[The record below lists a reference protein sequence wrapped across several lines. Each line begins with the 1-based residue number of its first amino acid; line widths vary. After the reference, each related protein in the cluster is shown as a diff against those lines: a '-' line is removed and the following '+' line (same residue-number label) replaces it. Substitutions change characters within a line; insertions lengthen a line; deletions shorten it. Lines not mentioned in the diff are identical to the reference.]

1 MNAREIAQALS
12 DLHSVTARI
21 PALIIAG
28 EFLAHLQSRLER
40 TRQVERL
47 LGDSTLQHDAR
58 KNLVTFERVVKDLE
72 GNLRIL
78 IQAVRPIGSS
88 SRLIRTAEEL
98 EVGMTIILDQMRYT
112 TAKIWIEFNGSKE
125 RSRGPLPED
134 LRNGTVT
141 SSMLAKSFQT
151 LSGAL
156 ETFLENLEDIPEF
169 EDKRLKD
176 SSVAFRDWLDYRA
189 NALNAYAG
197 TSFENSAADWRYMS
211 QVMSEMVVYVKETGI
226 VWQEFSKHGVTAIR
240 DAQDR
245 WQNLLQNIS
254 AVAALISAVTAT
266 TLQYPIAEEQRF
278 ETIIRASWLLSLF
291 LSIAAA
297 INSQLA
303 IYRRIIMYGSPGEAL
318 PKWVAF
324 SIDFAPIGCL
334 VAAVLTFIVGL
345 ATWAFS
351 LSLGLVV
358 ISGAVAPAV
367 MTLMLCMVFVIWK
380 TGERLRGSEK
390 ATIHARSEDRPEG
403 ESHITIPAPKDIDDT
418 KSDRMEHL
426 SLEPLRH
433 SPTKWQSRNLHLK
446 RPTPIFLGTRSDQVP
461 DSPFSP
467 ISSFVSP
474 AFSLFHRRAW
484 ELARD
489 KNLRAAIRAAPMGT
503 TSDGRNGLN
512 SIRPVHALLS
522 RRPIGRDM
530 HFSPD
535 GNYLAVTR
543 VDGAIA
549 IWKVDDLDED
559 PIIVQAHTERFAW
572 SPDGANIVSILPKGF
587 QLWDRDNRK
596 FITPQIS
603 YSIGSVA
610 WLHHGAAFAAAVDG
624 AVHLYTRKGRLKQEF
639 KDLSRSR
646 LQINDIAVI
655 PSTNQDE
662 FPGRYGRLLLVG
674 TVVTEVAEPSFMKPD
689 FKRPRD
695 AKPEGRLV
703 VYDMDW
709 NGQEHS
715 VEVSILADTRGVAA
729 NRNGMF
735 GLLSFGDGSF
745 PELWQLRNSKGRVRL
760 ELCRLYAPATRGSP
774 GRVAGKA
781 HFGGESDEW
790 VIACDGENEI
800 YVWDR
805 ITGHMLHTLRS
816 AQIRQF
822 AGSLN
827 AYDIATFACRTT
839 KDNTTEMMLASASS
853 SGGVIIWGSPQDR
866 EVQLPALHSF
876 PSPEGSIGGS
886 EAASTGTS
894 LDEKR
899 AVLNNGLRA

>member
-1 MNAREIAQALS
+1 MMNAREIAQALS

-390 ATIHARSEDRPEG
+390 ATIHVRSRGFRRYLYSVHPLAEVWGSLKCAYTLVWPSLLGSWRGSTAWLRRKWCSTFGSPIQARSEDRPEG

-587 QLWDRDNRK
+587 QLWDRDNQLTGQ
-596 FITPQIS
+596 FT
-603 YSIGSVA
+603 
-610 WLHHGAAFAAAVDG
+610 
-624 AVHLYTRKGRLKQEF
+624 
-639 KDLSRSR
+639 
-646 LQINDIAVI
+646 
-655 PSTNQDE
+655 ST
-662 FPGRYGRLLLVG
+662 
-674 TVVTEVAEPSFMKPD
+674 
-689 FKRPRD
+689 
-695 AKPEGRLV
+695 
-703 VYDMDW
+703 
-709 NGQEHS
+709 
-715 VEVSILADTRGVAA
+715 
-729 NRNGMF
+729 
-735 GLLSFGDGSF
+735 
-745 PELWQLRNSKGRVRL
+745 
-760 ELCRLYAPATRGSP
+760 
-774 GRVAGKA
+774 
-781 HFGGESDEW
+781 
-790 VIACDGENEI
+790 
-800 YVWDR
+800 
-805 ITGHMLHTLRS
+805 
-816 AQIRQF
+816 
-822 AGSLN
+822 
-827 AYDIATFACRTT
+827 
-839 KDNTTEMMLASASS
+839 
-853 SGGVIIWGSPQDR
+853 
-866 EVQLPALHSF
+866 
-876 PSPEGSIGGS
+876 
-886 EAASTGTS
+886 
-894 LDEKR
+894 
-899 AVLNNGLRA
+899 